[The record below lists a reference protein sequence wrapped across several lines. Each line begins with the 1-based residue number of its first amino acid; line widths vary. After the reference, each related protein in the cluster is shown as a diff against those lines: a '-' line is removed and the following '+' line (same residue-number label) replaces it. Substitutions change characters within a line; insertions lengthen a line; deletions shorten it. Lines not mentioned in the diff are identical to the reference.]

1 MSNLDFE
8 QFEKDWKKRHKASL
22 PRRRSVSSLSAI
34 TWVSYWIIVAAGAAI
49 FSGVHT
55 LPTAEMTIEASVSYR
70 AQLALTAIII
80 VEFSIFGSAA
90 GRHYIKWLKYLLI
103 VSLGVALIG
112 NLSSSYTAVAHNGGD
127 WLNQLAGVLLSIIAP
142 VTAFAAGEVLH
153 FQIDSLNA
161 RRKEADIEYQAAW
174 KEVEAKINAAYTKLE
189 KEAKDIVRAQN
200 AVQLPVSERTDGGHA
215 TGFGYS
221 KRTDAKDIV
230 RAHLDK
236 HPSDIDKTVREL
248 ADILGVGKTTVS
260 DVKRE
265 LLTKSVDKASTNDA
279 L

>member
-1 MSNLDFE
+1 MIDFE

-34 TWVSYWIIVAAGAAI
+34 AWISYWIIVAIGAAI

-55 LPTAEMTIEASVSYR
+55 LPTAEMTIEDNVSYR
-70 AQLALTAIII
+70 AELALTAIII

-103 VSLGVALIG
+103 ISLGVALIG

-142 VTAFAAGEVLH
+142 ITAFAAGEVLH
-153 FQIDSLNA
+153 FQIDSLNQ
-161 RRKEADIEYQAAW
+161 RRKEADIEYQVAW

-200 AVQLPVSERTDGGHA
+200 TVSVSVESGRTSA
-215 TGFGYS
+215 FGYS
-221 KRTDAKDIV
+221 KKSDAKDIV

-265 LLTKSVDKASTNDA
+265 LLTKSVEKSNANDA

>member
-1 MSNLDFE
+1 MSSLDFE

-200 AVQLPVSERTDGGHA
+200 TVSVSVESGRTSA
-215 TGFGYS
+215 FGYS
-221 KRTDAKDIV
+221 KKSDAKDIV